1 MELPE
6 ILKWLEAAKIGA
18 VALLLMAITQYIKPV
33 IPEAATKWI
42 RLFSIPAG
50 IGLAYLCDLY
60 VGAKLMNHYKIIL
73 NGILGA
79 VFAEL
84 GYQFF
89 SGKGGPFS
97 LPSRDQFDKPKP

>member
-18 VALLLMAITQYIKPV
+18 VAFLLVAITQYVKPI
-33 IPEAATKWI
+33 IPENKTKFI
-42 RLFSIPAG
+42 RLFSVLAG
-50 IGLAYLCDLY
+50 IILAYLCDLY
-60 VGAKLMNHYKIIL
+60 METKIINHYKVIL

-84 GYQFF
+84 GYQFL

-97 LPSRDQFDKPKP
+97 LPSRDQLEKPK